1 MRRILRHR
9 LARALLSIVLAAA
22 LWLPTLHLWFER
34 APEVVADG
42 LAARQLA
49 LWSGDGGAERAV
61 LRRTN
66 PEWDLMARLFAAL
79 AFANLALAEPAERE
93 RYAAAIDRI
102 LDETLREEAER
113 GHHHFL
119 LPYSRRGRFRD
130 VEQRSLFVDGEIA
143 LMLAARQMIDPDA
156 ERGRLLRSRI
166 DRIAGQLER
175 SPLLVGESYPDEVW
189 IFCNAVA
196 LAAIRLHDVSSGAD
210 HSALLA
216 RWITA
221 ARSHLAHDETGLLVS
236 SATWDGAPLDGP
248 EGSTIWLVSHLL
260 LLVDAGFARDQYE
273 RARGEL
279 GATFL
284 GFAWAREW
292 PASWNGTDDVDS
304 GPTVPIVEAN
314 AGSSGLA
321 LVAARS
327 FGDREFLDGLVA
339 SLELAG
345 FPIDAEGGRRYA
357 AGNALADAVILYG
370 LVCGPLWERAG
381 VREGTR

>member
-1 MRRILRHR
+1 MTGAAAAPTLRGMRRAPWMRRILRHR

-113 GHHHFL
+113 GHPHSL

-175 SPLLVGESYPDEVW
+175 SPLLVGES
-189 IFCNAVA
+189 
-196 LAAIRLHDVSSGAD
+196 
-210 HSALLA
+210 
-216 RWITA
+216 
-221 ARSHLAHDETGLLVS
+221 
-236 SATWDGAPLDGP
+236 
-248 EGSTIWLVSHLL
+248 
-260 LLVDAGFARDQYE
+260 
-273 RARGEL
+273 
-279 GATFL
+279 
-284 GFAWAREW
+284 
-292 PASWNGTDDVDS
+292 
-304 GPTVPIVEAN
+304 
-314 AGSSGLA
+314 
-321 LVAARS
+321 
-327 FGDREFLDGLVA
+327 
-339 SLELAG
+339 
-345 FPIDAEGGRRYA
+345 
-357 AGNALADAVILYG
+357 
-370 LVCGPLWERAG
+370 
-381 VREGTR
+381 